1 MVKSSDAFRNIG
13 EVADELGIP
22 KHVLRF
28 WEVKFPQIRPMK
40 RGGGR
45 RYYRP
50 EDVELLRGIRVLLHE
65 EGFTIRGV
73 QKIFREQG
81 ADQVK
86 ASGEDELAGG
96 MPQPAVV
103 AAAPKTAARLKTR
116 APSKARQ
123 PNETGTRTTRNKS
136 GAGGARGAAV
146 STIAGGATPDA
157 IQHVAKTVQL
167 AITELKA
174 CQSLL
179 LT

>member
-1 MVKSSDAFRNIG
+1 MIKSSDAFRNIG

-28 WEVKFPQIRPMK
+28 WEVKFPQIKPMK

-81 ADQVK
+81 SDQVK
-86 ASGEDELAGG
+86 AASGESGVAAAAA
-96 MPQPAVV
+96 PAAVV
-103 AAAPKTAARLKTR
+103 AAAPKTVAPQKKTGGR
-116 APSKARQ
+116 VRRQ
-123 PNETGTRTTRNKS
+123 V
-136 GAGGARGAAV
+136 RGAAAAADTESAPEV
-146 STIAGGATPDA
+146 ID
-157 IQHVAKTVQL
+157 HVAKTVQH
-167 AITELKA
+167 AIKELQA
-174 CQSLL
+174 CRSLL
-179 LT
+179 LG